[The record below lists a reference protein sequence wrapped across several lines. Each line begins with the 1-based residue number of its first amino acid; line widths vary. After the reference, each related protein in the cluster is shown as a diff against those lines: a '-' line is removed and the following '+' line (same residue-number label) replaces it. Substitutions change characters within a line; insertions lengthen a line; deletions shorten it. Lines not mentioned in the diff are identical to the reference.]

1 VPGKA
6 RQGGKAVGAP
16 HYNGLGEM
24 LVLKALGSGIA
35 VEFHMRFGRLE
46 SLARRLSLLGLLGLT
61 ALGGTLGGA
70 NAAESLFDVAKVAV
84 DTKAKNAV
92 AARANGMLQ
101 AEMRGFKVV
110 LERIVPLNMQQQLP
124 DFTKEEVELLVS
136 GIAVRKEQ
144 ASTTRY
150 IALLDVRFDPYA
162 VKQLL
167 TSYGIPFSENR
178 APAVSILPLMLS
190 GEGVFAQ
197 GPEQWHQ
204 AWEDLDLSHSV
215 TPGTILRP
223 QADLDAATVRA
234 AISGD
239 GDALAVL
246 QGAYGYGGL
255 VVAVGQVKDGQFV
268 TTLAGEDGVGMITF
282 KHSNPVGGDTKKAAR
297 VAAAASLAAIE
308 SRWKL
313 EEAGAAT
320 PTEAA
325 YGENPPA
332 RGAET
337 AQPTATREVARRAVA
352 LVEFSGLRD
361 WQQIRSKLTQIAGIQ
376 GLEIDSLQARRAAI
390 SFEFAGPLDR
400 LQAALGQSG
409 FVLEDR
415 DGTLVLRSQ

>member
-1 VPGKA
+1 MA
-6 RQGGKAVGAP
+6 RK
-16 HYNGLGEM
+16 
-24 LVLKALGSGIA
+24 
-35 VEFHMRFGRLE
+35 
-46 SLARRLSLLGLLGLT
+46 LSLLVLLGLT
-61 ALGGTLGGA
+61 ALGGALSGA
-70 NAAESLFDVAKVAV
+70 GAAETLFDVAKVAV

-92 AARANGMLQ
+92 AARRNGMAQ

-110 LERIVPLNMQQQLP
+110 LDRIVPLSMQQQLP

-144 ASTTRY
+144 TSTTRY

-190 GEGVFAQ
+190 EAGVAAQ
-197 GPEQWHQ
+197 GPEQWRQ
-204 AWEDLDLSHSV
+204 AWEDLDLSHSI
-215 TPGTILRP
+215 TPATILRP
-223 QADLDAATVRA
+223 QADLDADTVRA

-239 GDALAVL
+239 GDALALL

-268 TTLAGEDGVGMITF
+268 TTLTGEDGVGMITF
-282 KHSNPVGGDTKKAAR
+282 NHTNPVGGDAKKAAR
-297 VAAAASLAAIE
+297 VAAAASLATIE

-313 EEAGAAT
+313 EEAGGSS
-320 PTEAA
+320 PTETA

-332 RGAET
+332 RGVEA
-337 AQPTATREVARRAVA
+337 AQPAAPTEVARRVVA

-390 SFEFAGPLDR
+390 SFKFGGSLDR
-400 LQAALGQSG
+400 LQATLGQNG
-409 FVLEDR
+409 FMLEDR

>member
-1 VPGKA
+1 MP
-6 RQGGKAVGAP
+6 
-16 HYNGLGEM
+16 
-24 LVLKALGSGIA
+24 VLQALGSGIA
-35 VEFHMRFGRLE
+35 AEFHMRFRRLE
-46 SLARRLSLLGLLGLT
+46 SFARRLSLLVLLGLT
-61 ALGGTLGGA
+61 ALGGTMA
-70 NAAESLFDVAKVAV
+70 DAAKSLFDVAKVAV

-92 AARANGMLQ
+92 AARANGLAQ
-101 AEMRGFKVV
+101 AQMRGFKVV
-110 LERIVPLNMQQQLP
+110 LDRIVPLAMQQQLP
-124 DFTKEEVELLVS
+124 DFTKEEVDLLVS
-136 GIAVRKEQ
+136 GIAIRKEQ
-144 ASTTRY
+144 TSTTRY

-178 APAVSILPLMLS
+178 APVVSILPLMLS
-190 GEGVFAQ
+190 GEGVAAE

-215 TPGTILRP
+215 TPATILRP
-223 QADLDAATVRA
+223 HADLDAATVRA

-246 QGAYGYGGL
+246 QAAYGYGGL

-268 TTLAGEDGVGMITF
+268 TTLTGEDGVGMITF
-282 KHSNPVGGDTKKAAR
+282 NHTNAIGGDAKKAAR
-297 VAAAASLAAIE
+297 VAAAASLATIE

-313 EEAGAAT
+313 EEAGASSPAET
-320 PTEAA
+320 A
-325 YGENPPA
+325 YGENPRGVEATQPA
-332 RGAET
+332 A
-337 AQPTATREVARRAVA
+337 PKEVARRVVA

-390 SFEFAGPLDR
+390 SFQFGGSLDR
-400 LQAALGQSG
+400 LQAALGQNG

>member
-1 VPGKA
+1 
-6 RQGGKAVGAP
+6 
-16 HYNGLGEM
+16 M
-24 LVLKALGSGIA
+24 LSALGSGMA
-35 VEFHMRFGRLE
+35 VEFHMRFRRLE
-46 SLARRLSLLGLLGLT
+46 SSARRLSLLVLLGLT
-61 ALGGTLGGA
+61 ALGGALSGA
-70 NAAESLFDVAKVAV
+70 GAAESLFDVAKVAV

-92 AARANGMLQ
+92 AARANGLAQ
-101 AEMRGFKVV
+101 AQMRGFKVV
-110 LERIVPLNMQQQLP
+110 LARIVPLAMQQQLP
-124 DFTKEEVELLVS
+124 DFTKEEVDLLVS
-136 GIAVRKEQ
+136 GIAIRNEQ
-144 ASTTRY
+144 TSTTRY
-150 IALLDVRFDPYA
+150 IGLLDVRFDPYA

-167 TSYGIPFSENR
+167 ASYGIPYSENR

-190 GEGVFAQ
+190 DEGVAAE

-255 VVAVGQVKDGQFV
+255 VVAVGQVKDGQFL
-268 TTLAGEDGVGMITF
+268 TTLTGEDGVGMITF
-282 KHSNPVGGDTKKAAR
+282 NHRNPVGGNAKKAAR
-297 VAAAASLAAIE
+297 DAAAASLATIE

-313 EEAGAAT
+313 EAGGAG

-332 RGAET
+332 TGAET
-337 AQPTATREVARRAVA
+337 AQPAAPNEVARRVVA

-361 WQQIRSKLTQIAGIQ
+361 WQQIRSKLAQIAGIQ

-390 SFEFAGPLDR
+390 SFKFGGSLDR
-400 LQAALGQSG
+400 LQAALGQNG
-409 FVLEDR
+409 FVLEER